1 MPEKGD
7 LAILQDP
14 AAQELLRSTIPARLA
29 FTTSRGEP
37 RVMPIW
43 FHWNGREI
51 VVATRQQ
58 APKVNALS
66 RNPMVALII
75 DTETWPNVVLT
86 IRGTA
91 KIEMTPGPAPEY
103 VEAARRY
110 TGSVEAGDAWVA
122 RSAADGQARIVITP
136 EWADLLDFRKFV

>member
-7 LAILQDP
+7 LVILDDP
-14 AAQELLRSTIPARLA
+14 VAQELLHSTIPARIA
-29 FTTSRGEP
+29 FTTSNGAP

-58 APKVNALS
+58 APKVKALS
-66 RNPMVALII
+66 RNPKVALII
-75 DTETWPNVVLT
+75 DTEAWPNVVLT

-91 KIEMTPGPAPEY
+91 RVEMTQGPAPEY

-110 TGSVEAGDAWVA
+110 TGSKEAGDAWVA

-136 EWADLLDFRKFV
+136 EWADILDFRKFA